1 MSRIRQHPWRAIPLA
16 ILLVL
21 AACLLLVVGVRSVR
35 AYQGMRNE
43 QRVRAGEAVGVR
55 PWMTIPYIARVY
67 GVPEDE
73 LFRALGIAN
82 TEQHR
87 RVPLQ
92 VLAREER
99 RDLSAD
105 IARLNA
111 EIDARHPTP
120 ATPQRVP

>member
-1 MSRIRQHPWRAIPLA
+1 MLIAFLLMLARLSAAGGRLARRAGMPE
-16 ILLVL
+16 
-21 AACLLLVVGVRSVR
+21 
-35 AYQGMRNE
+35 GMRNE

>member
-1 MSRIRQHPWRAIPLA
+1 MLIAF
-16 ILLVL
+16 LLML
-21 AACLLLVVGVRSVR
+21 AACLLLVVGLRAVR

-55 PWMTIPYIARVY
+55 PWMTIPYISRVY

-73 LFRALGIAN
+73 LFRARGIAN

-92 VLAREER
+92 VLAREEG